1 MQITVPATPDDRQ
14 LPGRRGGRLV
24 HIHLTHWAYW
34 STTYF
39 KQEAAKCIVS
49 LKSMLENKN
58 KDATLSLPDIKTE

>member
-24 HIHLTHWAYW
+24 HIHRTRWAYW

-39 KQEAAKCIVS
+39 KQES
-49 LKSMLENKN
+49 LKSIMS
-58 KDATLSLPDIKTE
+58 LSQS